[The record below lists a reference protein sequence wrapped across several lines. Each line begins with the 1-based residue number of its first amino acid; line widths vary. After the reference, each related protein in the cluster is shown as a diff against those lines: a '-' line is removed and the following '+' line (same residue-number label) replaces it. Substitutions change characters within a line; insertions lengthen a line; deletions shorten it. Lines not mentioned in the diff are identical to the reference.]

1 LKDLIDQGWIFK
13 RPSDGKYTTY
23 EKGSEDFSTQLDE
36 SSILSKSIA
45 SIPHSSRDFLQVTRS
60 MKESKGVEETVVRA
74 NVMLLTAWI
83 PDLIYNSFRDEP
95 LDVHR
100 RIDELIDTVAKP
112 WIHSLYEFGYI
123 YKDLTEKTATDLRDT
138 VYRLGLKECERY
150 SEIMKG
156 FS

>member
-1 LKDLIDQGWIFK
+1 
-13 RPSDGKYTTY
+13 
-23 EKGSEDFSTQLDE
+23 
-36 SSILSKSIA
+36 
-45 SIPHSSRDFLQVTRS
+45 